1 MVRPLVLIL
10 VLTLSATGAWADR
23 WSDCNQSVDPNR
35 RIRVCT
41 SVIERGASYSKE
53 DRAHAY
59 NKRGLAY
66 VRKRNYDRAI
76 ADFGKAIALNPE
88 KAGLYS
94 NRGNAHR
101 KMGEVD
107 RAIQDYGRAIALN
120 AKFALA
126 YNNRGNAYRQKGE
139 VDRAIRD
146 YDKAIALNPK
156 YVKAYNNRGN
166 AYRQKGEFDRAI
178 ANYTKGITLNP
189 KFALAYDNRGLA
201 YARKGEVDRADA
213 DYAKAKKLKL
223 KHAGTF
229 TNRGLASRGGDPGPA
244 KPFVREGLLE
254 DALTRKFL
262 AFAIGGGIAFA
273 LLALLF
279 QQAASKLALD
289 SPRRVSQRF
298 RYIWVV
304 LGIGSLVAGCVDF
317 MWPNER
323 SAFDAYTWVIEL
335 VIAALLLR
343 MALFQ
348 NENMVA
354 RLRKGMNWKVRAYTA
369 LTVGTASAM
378 GLLFGFR

>member
-1 MVRPLVLIL
+1 MVRPLVLVL

-35 RIRVCT
+35 RIRGCT

-53 DRAHAY
+53 DRARAY

-88 KAGLYS
+88 KAGFYN
-94 NRGNAHR
+94 NRGNVNRR
-101 KMGEVD
+101 KGEVD
-107 RAIQDYGRAIALN
+107 RAIQ
-120 AKFALA
+120 
-126 YNNRGNAYRQKGE
+126 
-139 VDRAIRD
+139 D

-156 YVKAYNNRGN
+156 YAKAYNNRGK
-166 AYRQKGEFDRAI
+166 AYGKKGWVDRARADYDKAI
-178 ANYTKGITLNP
+178 KLNP
-189 KFALAYDNRGLA
+189 KYAKAYNNRGKA
-201 YARKGEVDRADA
+201 YRKKGARDRANA

-223 KHAGTF
+223 KHAGAY
-229 TNRGLASRGGDPGPA
+229 TNRGLASRRGDPGPA

-254 DALTRKFL
+254 DALTPKFL

-304 LGIGSLVAGCVDF
+304 LGIGSLVAGGMDF

-323 SAFDAYTWVIEL
+323 SALGAYTWVIEL
-335 VIAALLLR
+335 VIAALLLH

-348 NENMVA
+348 NEKMVA